1 MRSTVRTGF
10 LTGMFV
16 LALASAPVVFAVD
29 ASEQASAV
37 KEKMQSLRDDS
48 VNTRR
53 QIAVTVEERTRITAK
68 NVELRPQF
76 EKYKSELV
84 KMQEQAKK
92 AAERADTMKAN
103 GEAFFTDWE
112 KQTDT
117 IQNPDNR
124 KRAESRM
131 AKRKASY
138 NKILSAMQEAK
149 SRLVPFMSDLSDIQ
163 KMLEVELTANT
174 VASAR
179 GLIRQASD
187 HGQDVTES
195 LMDVERELDR
205 VAAEFAQYQ

>member
-1 MRSTVRTGF
+1 
-10 LTGMFV
+10 MFV